1 MDVSCELSYELYR
14 DGLATGGI
22 TTVRW
27 VRSTSESTR
36 SRVCVRQ
43 GAIRAAGG
51 GSFRE
56 PPCQVNFAN
65 QAFTTIYSI
74 YCQTF
79 YMVEICFWLF
89 QRARSDLWNLNGIH
103 SHLWQIERQLGGKEH
118 HRTEFWILNSKF
130 YFTMRYGRYSWG
142 GKQTLHI
149 TAMTKTVI
157 FIQTENLK
165 KWYI

>member
-1 MDVSCELSYELYR
+1 MAHKQAHQYTHMGVSYELYR

-27 VRSTSESTR
+27 VCITSEITW

-65 QAFTTIYSI
+65 QAFTSI
-74 YCQTF
+74 CTAF
-79 YMVEICFWLF
+79 IVKHSIWVEICFWLF
-89 QRARSDLWNLNGIH
+89 QRPRSDLRNLNGIH

-142 GKQTLHI
+142 EKQTLHI

-157 FIQTENLK
+157 FI
-165 KWYI
+165 

>member
-1 MDVSCELSYELYR
+1 MAHKQAQYTHMDVSCELSYELYR

-79 YMVEICFWLF
+79 YMGENMLF
-89 QRARSDLWNLNGIH
+89 AFPKVPVRFKESERYTFTPLTDRTQT
-103 SHLWQIERQLGGKEH
+103 LWQKAPQN
-118 HRTEFWILNSKF
+118 WILNSKF
-130 YFTMRYGRYSWG
+130 YFALRYGRYSWG
-142 GKQTLHI
+142 GNKRFILH
-149 TAMTKTVI
+149 
-157 FIQTENLK
+157 
-165 KWYI
+165 